1 MIFMAEENE
10 RGKERGE
17 WERQLALGLHAS
29 AAETRV
35 RKNESGGG
43 VPNTEKSV
51 AEMEYRPEKRLP
63 VDMNQEELN
72 TLFAECLPKL
82 QKAARRMI
90 HNAEDSEDVVQEA
103 LITAFRKL
111 HQFEGRSSFSTWLHS
126 IVRNA
131 SRMYYRKAKA
141 RPAVVSEQQY
151 ANQDG
156 DAVEGGFVDP
166 QPSPEEVCAKVE
178 RSEILTTAA
187 KEIPEKYRAAIY
199 LFYRL
204 GLGEEAT
211 AEALGI
217 TVSSLKAQLHRSR
230 ILLSW
235 WIRRRCMP
243 DAAAEFLFARPSLHG
258 MPRVRRRKSAGGSS
272 SVGPKR
278 EVRMH

>member
-1 MIFMAEENE
+1 VEENTGHWLA
-10 RGKERGE
+10 RWCGGNTRAKKQIGE
-17 WERQLALGLHAS
+17 A
-29 AAETRV
+29 V
-35 RKNESGGG
+35 
-43 VPNTEKSV
+43 NTENNV
-51 AEMEYRPEKRLP
+51 AEMAYRPEKRLP
-63 VDMNQEELN
+63 VDLNEEELN
-72 TLFAECLPKL
+72 ALFAECLPKP

-90 HNAEDSEDVVQEA
+90 HNAEDSEDAVQEA

-141 RPAVVSEQQY
+141 RPAAVSEQEY

-156 DAVEGGFVDP
+156 DVVDGGFVDP

-204 GLGEEAT
+204 GLGEQAT

-235 WIRRRCMP
+235 RIRRRCMP
-243 DAAAEFLFARPSLHG
+243 DATADFLFARPSLHG
-258 MPRVRRRKSAGGSS
+258 MPRVRRRKSASGSS
-272 SVGPKR
+272 SVRPKR